1 MIAMEAIHTPVLL
14 EECLNF
20 LLPADTAGKESF
32 FMVDAT
38 LGEGGHTEALLRRCP
53 SLSVAGVD
61 ADADILERARLRLSE
76 FAGRVVFFNEWSD
89 AFFSE
94 YPKELPAPDIIL
106 MDLGISLFHYEKSGR
121 GFSFRH
127 AEPLDMRLDLSLPKT
142 AASIVN
148 KASENELSN
157 ILFAYGEERYSR
169 RIASAIAERRRG
181 APFFSSQELAECV
194 YSAVPPAYRHGR
206 LHPATRTFQA
216 LRIAVNGELDRLPIM
231 LEKAFA
237 RLKPGGLFCVITFH
251 SLEDRIVKNAFRELS
266 KSCTCPPEMP
276 ICKCGGKARAELVT
290 KKAVAPS
297 EAEVAAN
304 PPSRSAKLRVVKKA
318 AGLEA

>member
-1 MIAMEAIHTPVLL
+1 MVAVHTPVLL
-14 EECLNF
+14 EECIS
-20 LLPADTAGKESF
+20 LLCPVDDAGNLSF

-38 LGEGGHTEALLRRCP
+38 LGEGGHTEAFLRRCS
-53 SLSVAGVD
+53 SLTVAGVD
-61 ADADILERARLRLSE
+61 ADADILERAQERLAE
-76 FAGRVVFFNEWSD
+76 FEGRVMFFNEWSD
-89 AFFSE
+89 AFFSQ

-121 GFSFRH
+121 GFSFR
-127 AEPLDMRLDLSLPKT
+127 AGEPLDMRLDPSFEKT
-142 AASIVN
+142 AAAIVN
-148 KASENELSN
+148 NESEADLER
-157 ILFAYGEERYSR
+157 ILFEYGEERYSR

-181 APFFSSQELAECV
+181 APFCTAQELAECV
-194 YSAVPPAYRHGR
+194 YSVVPPAYRHGR

-216 LRIAVNGELDRLPIM
+216 LRIAVNGELERLPAM
-231 LEKAFA
+231 LQNAFA
-237 RLKPGGLFCVITFH
+237 QLKPGGLFGVITFH
-251 SLEDRIVKNAFRELS
+251 SLEDRIVKNAFRNLS

-290 KKAVAPS
+290 KKPVMPS

-318 AGLEA
+318 AGLKV